1 MRVGRKKGGERPW
14 RADGVSRYRERASAP
29 GRRDTNGERSS
40 HDVFTVTR
48 GIDAPPAA
56 RRDPLPGSAATPRAA
71 GKAAQQAKARFT
83 SGSILRHV
91 LVMTLT
97 GTVGTLSIF
106 AVDLLSLIYVSR
118 LGSTELKASAGFA
131 TQVLVYPVAVD
142 IGITIAVTA
151 AVSRALGSGH
161 RARARR
167 IAASGLLIAGVI
179 GAAVAVAALLGAA
192 PSLAMFGARGEAR
205 DVAERFLLIALPGNV
220 PLALGMALSGVL
232 RAVGDAR
239 RAMMVTLAG
248 GLVVAVLDPL
258 LIFGLHLGI
267 YGAAIST
274 LASRFVLLGV
284 GLHGVGRVHGLL
296 QWPRLRTL
304 GLDARILAA
313 VAVPAVAANLATPFG
328 NGYALHVYAGYGD
341 AAVAAAAIIDRT
353 VYVGFAVIFALT
365 GAIGPILGQNLGAGL
380 HARVSETLT
389 RCFVVTLAYALAVWL
404 VLALAW
410 PGIAALFRASPET
423 AAYLGFFCR
432 WGVSAWLF
440 IGMLFVANAAF
451 NNLGF
456 PLLSMLFNW
465 GRATLGTLPCVA
477 FGAHVGGVEGGMVG
491 MAVGAAVFGVG
502 AVVTSYGVVG
512 RMARTTA
519 AHTRR
524 DPGPAALREGT

>member
-1 MRVGRKKGGERPW
+1 M
-14 RADGVSRYRERASAP
+14 
-29 GRRDTNGERSS
+29 
-40 HDVFTVTR
+40 TR
-48 GIDAPPAA
+48 TIQDPPAA
-56 RRDPLPGSAATPRAA
+56 GREPLPGPA
-71 GKAAQQAKARFT
+71 GPGPTGRGPTGRGPTGRGTDDARSRARFT
-83 SGSILRHV
+83 SGSVLRHV

-97 GTVGTLSIF
+97 GAIGTLSIF

-118 LGSTELKASAGFA
+118 LGSTELKAAAGFA
-131 TQVLVYPVAVD
+131 TQVLVYPVAVN
-142 IGITIAVTA
+142 IGLTIAVTA
-151 AVSRALGSGH
+151 AVSRALGAGH

-167 IAASGLLIAGVI
+167 IAASGLLIAGLLSAV
-179 GAAVAVAALLGAA
+179 VAVGALLWADR
-192 PSLAMFGARGEAR
+192 SLALFGARGTVRE
-205 DVAERFLLIALPGNV
+205 VAGHFLLIALPGNV

-313 VAVPAVAANLATPFG
+313 VAIPAIAANLATPFG

-341 AAVAAAAIIDRT
+341 DAVAAAAIIDRT
-353 VYVGFAVIFALT
+353 VYVAFAVVFALT

-389 RCFVVTLAYALAVWL
+389 RCFAVTVAYTLGVWL

-410 PGIAALFRASPET
+410 PDIAALFRASPET

-432 WGVSAWLF
+432 WGISAWLF

-465 GRATLGTLPCVA
+465 GRATLGTLPCVTL
-477 FGAHVGGVEGGMVG
+477 GAHLGGVEGGMLG
-491 MAVGAAVFGVG
+491 MAAGAAVFGIG
-502 AVVTSYGVVG
+502 AVVTAYGAVGRLGRRVAAGPRHGVV
-512 RMARTTA
+512 ARRA
-519 AHTRR
+519 
-524 DPGPAALREGT
+524 

>member
-1 MRVGRKKGGERPW
+1 MTRSIDVPATVGQE
-14 RADGVSRYRERASAP
+14 
-29 GRRDTNGERSS
+29 
-40 HDVFTVTR
+40 
-48 GIDAPPAA
+48 
-56 RRDPLPGSAATPRAA
+56 PLPGPGGAGPAA
-71 GKAAQQAKARFT
+71 GARDATGPDARPRGRFT
-83 SGSILRHV
+83 GGSVLRHV

-106 AVDLLSLIYVSR
+106 AVDLLSLVYVSR
-118 LGSTELKASAGFA
+118 LGSTELKAAAGFA
-131 TQVLVYPVAVD
+131 TQVLVYPVAVN

-151 AVSRALGSGH
+151 AVSRALGAGH

-167 IAASGLLIAGVI
+167 IAASGLLIAGLL

-192 PSLAMFGARGEAR
+192 PALSLFGARGAPGE
-205 DVAERFLLIALPGNV
+205 VAERFLLIALPGNV

-239 RAMMVTLAG
+239 RAMTVTLAG
-248 GLVVAVLDPL
+248 GVVVAVLDPL

-274 LASRFVLLGV
+274 LVSRFVLLGV
-284 GLHGVGRVHGLL
+284 GLHGVAKVHGLL

-313 VAVPAVAANLATPFG
+313 VAVPAIAANLATPFG
-328 NGYALHVYAGYGD
+328 NGYALHVYAAYGD
-341 AAVAAAAIIDRT
+341 SAVAASAIIDRT
-353 VYVGFAVIFALT
+353 VYVGFAVVFALT

-389 RCFVVTLAYALAVWL
+389 RCFAVTVAYTLAVWL

-423 AAYLGFFCR
+423 TAYLGFFCR
-432 WGVSAWLF
+432 YGVSAWLF

-477 FGAHVGGVEGGMVG
+477 LGAHLGGVEGGMLG
-491 MAVGAAVFGVG
+491 MAAGAAVFGIG
-502 AVVTSYGVVG
+502 AVVTAYGAVG
-512 RMARTTA
+512 RLARRDA
-519 AHTRR
+519 AHPTRVLASVR
-524 DPGPAALREGT
+524 A